1 MAHYARFAANAYAA
15 VDVNTGV
22 ASASPH
28 ALILMLYDAALK
40 HMGKAL
46 VHMEA
51 ARIAEKGAAIT
62 MAIRVVD
69 EGLKANLDLT
79 QGELALN
86 LKSLYE
92 YINNCLVKANL
103 RNEAAL
109 LIEARTLLTGLRETW
124 AEIAPSVAEDVG
136 TPTSRAAVTAQRAYS
151 TW

>member
-15 VDVNTGV
+15 VDVNTGA

-28 ALILMLYDAALK
+28 LLILMLYDAALK

-51 ARIAEKGAAIT
+51 GRPAEKGAAVT

-69 EGLKANLDLT
+69 EGLKANLDLKT
-79 QGELALN
+79 GELAGN

-92 YINNCLVKANL
+92 YINSCLLKGNM
-103 RNEAAL
+103 RNDPAL
-109 LIEARTLLTGLRETW
+109 IIEARTLLTGLRDAW
-124 AEIAPSVAEDVG
+124 AAIAPGVEAPDAGS
-136 TPTSRAAVTAQRAYS
+136 SLRAGANLRGLAAA
-151 TW
+151 